1 MTNQSSLPTNVG
13 SNNGLGVSVPERDRW
28 SERYQVV
35 RRGFWWRVT
44 IGDSEQT
51 VGRCYTETEAQRL
64 AANLMRAF
72 RDGYY
77 AAGMDR
83 TQSGMTLAPGLAE
96 QLGHMMSQT
105 RQGGPVPFA

>member
-1 MTNQSSLPTNVG
+1 MTTEATPGALG
-13 SNNGLGVSVPERDRW
+13 SNEGVGVMVPERDRW

-35 RRGFWWRVT
+35 RRGFWWRVK
-44 IGDSEQT
+44 IGDGEQS
-51 VGRCYTETEAQRL
+51 VGRCYTEMEAQRL

-96 QLGHMMSQT
+96 QLGHLMSQT
-105 RQGGPVPFA
+105 PTGRPVPFA